1 MVPAHHTGHLM
12 GRLLLFYE
20 VCLGGT
26 KILSLRHRGLIAL
39 HRRPRSMV
47 GGDLH
52 WIWEPYGLYQ
62 EIDYVRASL
71 QFECGCGALTT
82 SVIWVGERQV
92 YGVKALQENSGFP
105 DAQCKSPFIALVA

>member
-1 MVPAHHTGHLM
+1 M
-12 GRLLLFYE
+12 FYHI
-20 VCLGGT
+20 CQ
-26 KILSLRHRGLIAL
+26 RRGLIAV

-62 EIDYVRASL
+62 EVDYVRYISSI
-71 QFECGCGALTT
+71 ECGWGTNYDRNIGACG
-82 SVIWVGERQV
+82 RQV

-105 DAQCKSPFIALVA
+105 SAQCKSPFIAMVARSQGADLTIVIVWMQPS